1 MSYVIRLT
9 PTEHSAILG
18 ILVDYARQKDA
29 TEEWIDIVNE
39 KTTTLDDLMA
49 LVAAAEWES
58 GRE

>member
-1 MSYVIRLT
+1 M
-9 PTEHSAILG
+9 
-18 ILVDYARQKDA
+18 DYARQKDA

-49 LVAAAEWES
+49 LVAAAEWEN